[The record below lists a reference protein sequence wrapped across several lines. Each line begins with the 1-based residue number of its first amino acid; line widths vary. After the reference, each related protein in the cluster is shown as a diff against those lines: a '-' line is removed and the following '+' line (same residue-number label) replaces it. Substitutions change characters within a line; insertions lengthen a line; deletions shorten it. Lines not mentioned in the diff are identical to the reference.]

1 MVLSLRPNGVRSHE
15 RLFWPVAMG
24 LMMVLA
30 GGCSSTRTY
39 DGLVVDAASSRPLV
53 GISVS
58 GAYLRRGAF
67 APSLDGFFL
76 RETVPADAVTDDEGR
91 FRMQLGGF
99 SRRIAVYAD
108 GYEAAEVPVDH
119 WPSGKGLV
127 IELHRIRKEK

>member
-76 RETVPADAVTDDEGR
+76 RETVSADAVTDDNRGSVT
-91 FRMQLGGF
+91 LGAF
-99 SRRIAVYAD
+99 VKAFCERVVIA
-108 GYEAAEVPVDH
+108 
-119 WPSGKGLV
+119 SKNR
-127 IELHRIRKEK
+127 IELYVSL